1 MSRSNR
7 TVKARRMRE
16 LGKAWSEAFN
26 NDSSELNKIRG
37 EMSTILVDG
46 ARYGNRRKDIA
57 STKVLDR
64 RRERKIRN
72 RQPLDE

>member
-1 MSRSNR
+1 MARSNR
-7 TVKARRMRE
+7 TIKARRMRE
-16 LGKAWSEAFN
+16 LGKAWATAFN
-26 NDSSELNKIRG
+26 GDSSGLNKIRG

-57 STKVLDR
+57 STKVLER
-64 RRERKIRN
+64 RAERKRIN